1 MGWCLAAGLAG
12 PLHLGM
18 DGSTMVTT
26 PTSASTTI
34 LPPSAANYGSVLLIV
49 QGVLLPTPQTC
60 GVRLLTWTGALKR
73 LVWSCN
79 PTPALSWEL
88 PTQGHFFCNPSCVVF
103 HAWLQQSCEGHH
115 GSPCTVACKLRASS
129 FELQASSSSQQHGT
143 ITTNP
148 PLQGG
153 RRGVA
158 CSRPLCCRCSCW
170 CVRAC
175 NDVVVS
181 CCCRHHCLYT

>member
-1 MGWCLAAGLAG
+1 MARERKVSSGSPPPMGWCLAAGLAG

-60 GVRLLTWTGALKR
+60 GVRPLTGTGALKR

-103 HAWLQQSCEGHH
+103 HAWLQQSNKAQHH
-115 GSPCTVACKLRASS
+115 ARATTVAQPPWRAS
-129 FELQASSSSQQHGT
+129 FELLATARCRNNYPS
-143 ITTNP
+143 IA
-148 PLQGG
+148 G
-153 RRGVA
+153 RSERG
-158 CSRPLCCRCSCW
+158 SE
-170 CVRAC
+170 
-175 NDVVVS
+175 
-181 CCCRHHCLYT
+181 

>member
-1 MGWCLAAGLAG
+1 
-12 PLHLGM
+12 
-18 DGSTMVTT
+18 MVTT

-60 GVRLLTWTGALKR
+60 GVRPLTWTGALKR

-103 HAWLQQSCEGHH
+103 HAWLQQSTEAQHHARATTVGHR
-115 GSPCTVACKLRASS
+115 GA
-129 FELQASSSSQQHGT
+129 QALNSSQQHGAV
-143 ITTNP
+143 TTTP

-158 CSRPLCCRCSCW
+158 SSRPLCWHCRCW

-181 CCCRHHCLYT
+181 CCCRHHCL